1 MLIFSSSVEP
11 FTDLQQGARPST
23 SSSAS
28 RVCATAFP
36 SSSQGLFLTNHH
48 PNACTNN
55 TENLFC
61 IFDALESA
69 ENISPKADSHDLK
82 DGPDRFWEAVFLENI
97 NLYGNQKYEEWHLNN
112 VQQINKFGST
122 HVKKLDQNN

>member
-1 MLIFSSSVEP
+1 MEP

-28 RVCATAFP
+28 GVPVTAFP
-36 SSSQGLFLTNHH
+36 SNSQGVFHTNYH

-55 TENLFC
+55 TEDLFF
-61 IFDALESA
+61 IFEALKTT
-69 ENISPKADSHDLK
+69 ENILPKDGSHDLK
-82 DGPDRFWEAVFLENI
+82 DGSDRFWEAVFLENKH
-97 NLYGNQKYEEWHLNN
+97 LYVNQKCEEWHFDM

-122 HVKKLDQNN
+122 HVKKWDQTN